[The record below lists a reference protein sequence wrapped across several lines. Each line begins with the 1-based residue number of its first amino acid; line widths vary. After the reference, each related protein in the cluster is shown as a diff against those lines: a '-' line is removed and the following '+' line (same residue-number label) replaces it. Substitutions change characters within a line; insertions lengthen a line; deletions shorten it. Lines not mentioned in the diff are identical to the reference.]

1 MSILNDLF
9 KGLIILSIL
18 ALAQYGFSVE
28 DMANQA
34 AKAHKNG
41 LTKYGEY
48 SRVLTGHKKP

>member
-9 KGLIILSIL
+9 QGLIILSIL
-18 ALAQYGFSVE
+18 ALAQYGFSVK